1 MPVNY
6 QNTDRNKINTLSPSA
21 VPPQTLRIPP
31 RPQMGPPA
39 GTGIAEFNAIGNE
52 FNKAGGGAQGAGAAT
67 REAGYQFLV
76 KPPMDIGRAVT
87 NYATNLYGPP
97 ARLMAQFGKG
107 FVGMTDQPT
116 TTATPPVAQ
125 PAAATTMTQTTTPP
139 AALPSTPDYWNADQ
153 ASKTRTALNNPQAAP
168 AATSNYTMD
177 NVPQGGG
184 YISWNGAMGKDT
196 MAKLD
201 PSQRVQF
208 QQPGSLSITPDQA
221 SALAKRVMTVPAES
235 FHRPMASSDQ
245 AVAEAR
251 NAAMDRGD
259 FEGVRRS
266 YLTPE
271 QRMAENEQRDAAMA
285 DRAEQQRLESM
296 ATQPVS
302 PSMPWGQMMTAAGNR
317 RFARDRLQ
325 QMAAERVQNAK
336 IASDDKQQAFANQIA
351 LANAQANQTRA
362 TAAQTKALNRPGQ
375 SQVMQ
380 WNETDPKTLAT
391 NHRMALVNKET
402 GQITPLDQSATPA
415 ISEEQINATMAATGM
430 TRDAVMAELKARGMV
445 Q

>member
-1 MPVNY
+1 MA
-6 QNTDRNKINTLSPSA
+6 TKDDRLNTLSPAA
-21 VPPQTLRIPP
+21 VPPQILRIPP
-31 RPQMGPPA
+31 RTQMGPPA
-39 GTGIAEFNAIGNE
+39 GTGIAEFNAIGNA
-52 FNKAGGGAQGAGAAT
+52 FNNAGGGAQGAGAAT

-87 NYATNLYGPP
+87 NYTTNLYGPP

-107 FVGMTDQPT
+107 LVGMTDQPT
-116 TTATPPVAQ
+116 TPATPPVAQ
-125 PAAATTMTQTTTPP
+125 PAAAPAAVTPTTQTTTPP

-153 ASKTRTALNNPQAAP
+153 ASKTRAVLNNPQAAP

-184 YISWNGAMGKDT
+184 YMSWGGAMGKDT
-196 MAKLD
+196 MAQID
-201 PSQRVQF
+201 PSHRGQF

-221 SALAKRVMTVPAES
+221 SALAKRVQIVPAAS

-251 NAAMDRGD
+251 MAAADRGD
-259 FEGVRRS
+259 FEGIRRS

-271 QRMAENEQRDAAMA
+271 QRQAENEQRDAAMA
-285 DRAEQQRLESM
+285 DRAEQQRLEAM
-296 ATQPVS
+296 ATQAVS
-302 PSMPWGQMMTAAGNR
+302 PSMPWGQMMTTAGNR

-380 WNETDPKTLAT
+380 WNETDPKTLAVT
-391 NHRMALVNKET
+391 HRMALVNKET
-402 GQITPLDQSATPA
+402 GEITPLDQSATPA